1 MFVKMNKFFKIGC
14 LVIIVFV
21 VIAIIGVTIEKW
33 NYAPTQSIAFLNS
46 STVTRSITFERIGAD
61 GKLSDTYTVDSTIEP
76 NQTIIEKV
84 PEGNYK
90 ISVWNLDKN
99 LYKSTE
105 YKITL
110 KDPKESNYQLSRFDL
125 AMDKI
130 YAIVNLNA
138 LYEGNS
144 FADYMS
150 KAVGTKHEKLKIEK
164 FYDGGSLF
172 FVPETYTFRTFIDVK
187 DEIPTR
193 VNYGEVVYGL
203 FAFPKTLSE
212 DQIQESLFNQIIN
225 KIE

>member
-1 MFVKMNKFFKIGC
+1 MNKFFKIGC
-14 LVIIVFV
+14 LVVVVFV
-21 VIAIIGVTIEKW
+21 VISIFGVIIDKW
-33 NYAPTQSIAFLNS
+33 GNAPTQSIAFLNS
-46 STVTRSITFERIGAD
+46 STITRSVTFERIGAD

-99 LYKSTE
+99 LYKSIK

-110 KDPKESNYQLSRFDL
+110 KNPKESNYQLYRFDI

-130 YAIVNLNA
+130 YTIVNLNA

-150 KAVGTKHEKLKIEK
+150 KAVGTKHDKLRIEK
-164 FYDGGSLF
+164 FYDGGTLF
-172 FVPETYTFRTFIDVK
+172 FIPETYTFRTFVDSDDK
-187 DEIPTR
+187 IPTK
-193 VNYGEVVYGL
+193 VKYGEVVYGL
-203 FAFPKTLSE
+203 FEFPKTLPE
-212 DQIQESLFNQIIN
+212 DQIQETLFNQIGN
-225 KIE
+225 KIK